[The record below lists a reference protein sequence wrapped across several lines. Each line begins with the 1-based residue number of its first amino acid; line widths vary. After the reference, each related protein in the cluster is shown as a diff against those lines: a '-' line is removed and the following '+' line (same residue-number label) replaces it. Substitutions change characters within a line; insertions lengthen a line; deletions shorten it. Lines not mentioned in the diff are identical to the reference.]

1 MNSAEIN
8 LNAHEYSIL
17 ELKEK
22 FKLPDNFNA
31 SDVNHSIDRLVN
43 IGNNTLAKNERDD
56 FLAFLAN
63 AKVRLLENT
72 NTSKETYNYLNELLP
87 SQRELTLIPQMH
99 SAPPD
104 LSAHNNPEPIK
115 SSADLIIDRTK
126 PNNDNS
132 ITIPIK
138 NLGTRTKRLVKIDS
152 QYRPIISTIDSQ
164 GQPTKSGA
172 PELSSTA
179 FNTNFT
185 INFSEPLDNVVSIRL
200 YSINIPTTWYN
211 FDTHLGN
218 SCYDLRYSFPNL
230 PNARARTLEPGNY
243 TNNELAST
251 LSDPSYNGGITDVT
265 FKINSKTNKINIT
278 NTSSSRYLQF
288 KYYDKDG
295 LIDLS
300 NNRGGNYVDQN
311 LGWHLGFRRVPDDS
325 NQITIDI
332 SANDTITGDVP
343 ININGPKYMILALDD
358 FNQHQHVKGFINVT
372 DGNTSVTA
380 IRPARASSKEN
391 ENLTKKQLYANQS
404 LIEKPAD
411 PNLRIV
417 GPRIPDAFATIPLQS
432 INSLRPEPYVIYGGD
447 LEYNERTYSGPVK
460 IEKLKIRLFDDKGN
474 LVNLNDNDWSFTLVV
489 EQLF

>member
-8 LNAHEYSIL
+8 LNAQEYTIL

-115 SSADLIIDRTK
+115 SSADLVIDRTK

-132 ITIPIK
+132 MTIPIK

-152 QYRPIISTIDSQ
+152 QYRPIISTIDSL
-164 GQPTKSGA
+164 GQSTTSGA
-172 PELSSTA
+172 PELSSTTL
-179 FNTNFT
+179 NTNFT

-200 YSINIPTTWYN
+200 YSIIIPTTWYT

-218 SCYDLRYSFPNL
+218 GFVSLDGTTTDCGRIPN
-230 PNARARTLEPGNY
+230 GNY
-243 TNNELAST
+243 TNET
-251 LSDPSYNGGITDVT
+251 LVSKLSSVTDLT
-265 FKINSKTNKINIT
+265 FNMEPETNKIIIDNFT
-278 NTSSSRYLQF
+278 DEHKTFL
-288 KYYDKDG
+288 YYNKDG
-295 LIDLS
+295 LIDTD
-300 NNRGGNYVDQN
+300 NNRGGYYIDQN
-311 LGWHLGFRRVPDDS
+311 LGWYLGFRRIPDEL
-325 NQITIDI
+325 NQIKLDI
-332 SANDTITGDVP
+332 SSNETITGDVP
-343 ININGPKYMILALDD
+343 VNVNGPNSMILALDD
-358 FNQHQHVKGFINVT
+358 FNQHHHVRGFINVT
-372 DGNTSVTA
+372 DSNTSVTA

-391 ENLTKKQLYANQS
+391 QNLTKNQLYANQS
-404 LIEKPAD
+404 LVEKSSD

-432 INSLRPEPYVIYGGD
+432 INSLRPEPYVVYGGD

-474 LVNLNDNDWSFTLVV
+474 LVNLNDNDWSFTLLV
-489 EQLF
+489 EQIF